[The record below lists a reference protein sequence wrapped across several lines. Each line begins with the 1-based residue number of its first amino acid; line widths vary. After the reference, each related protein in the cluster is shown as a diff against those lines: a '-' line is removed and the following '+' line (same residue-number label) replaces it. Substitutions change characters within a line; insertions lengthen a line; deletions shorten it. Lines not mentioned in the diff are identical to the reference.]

1 VSAPD
6 PGRPER
12 VASPEELR
20 VTDELRALEA
30 LTLNP
35 VRDIKDVWSRHDYHA
50 GHLHPQATRAIRRSI
65 REATESAT
73 QNPLG
78 IALRGEKG
86 VGKTHLLGW
95 AREQVQQDGGYFFLV
110 SDPPEAGFWAE
121 LRRSLVEQLKPLP
134 DRSRNQL
141 ETLLTDLAG
150 KTGLDGS
157 PPSSGHCAD

>member
-12 VASPEELR
+12 VASPGELR
-20 VTDELRALEA
+20 VMEELRALEA

-50 GHLHPQATRAIRRSI
+50 EHMHPQATRAIRRGI
-65 REATESAT
+65 REAIESGT

-78 IALRGEKG
+78 IALRGEQG

-110 SDPPEAGFWAE
+110 G
-121 LRRSLVEQLKPLP
+121 V
-134 DRSRNQL
+134 
-141 ETLLTDLAG
+141 G
-150 KTGLDGS
+150 CGS
-157 PPSSGHCAD
+157 S